1 MLRMTASALA
11 PVFALVARTG
21 IGSDAC
27 LKHGFLPVPIHYYQP
42 IFDHSRVTDSVWESR
57 SSLAGID
64 FDEGAQVEVLAALAA
79 YGGECEWPEKG
90 TGYHW
95 DNRSF
100 GYTSACLLHAMVRWL
115 QPRQII
121 EVGAGWSTLVSVGA
135 MARNGRVTLTTID
148 PYAPEYAA
156 AQGVHVIREPI
167 ELTDPHLLAT
177 LGENDLLFIDS
188 SHVARTG
195 GDVNFLY
202 LDVLPRLRSGVVVHI
217 HDIYLPYEYPRIYSQ
232 RERSRFFWNE
242 QYLLQAFLALN
253 PAFRVELAS
262 YLVFRD
268 HAAEFAAAFPG
279 FDPARHREPT
289 SFYIRRV

>member
-1 MLRMTASALA
+1 
-11 PVFALVARTG
+11 
-21 IGSDAC
+21 
-27 LKHGFLPVPIHYYQP
+27 
-42 IFDHSRVTDSVWESR
+42 
-57 SSLAGID
+57 
-64 FDEGAQVEVLAALAA
+64 
-79 YGGECEWPEKG
+79 
-90 TGYHW
+90 
-95 DNRSF
+95 
-100 GYTSACLLHAMVRWL
+100 MVRWL

-121 EVGAGWSTLVSVGA
+121 EVGAGWSTLVSAGA

-148 PYAPEYAA
+148 PYAPQYAA
-156 AQGVHVIREPI
+156 VKGVDVIREPV
-167 ELTDPHLLAT
+167 ELTDLSLFAT
-177 LGENDLLFIDS
+177 LSENDLLFIDS

-202 LDVLPRLRSGVVVHI
+202 LEVLPRLRSGVVVHI

-268 HAAEFAAAFPG
+268 HADEFAAAFPA

-289 SFYIRRV
+289 SFYIRRI